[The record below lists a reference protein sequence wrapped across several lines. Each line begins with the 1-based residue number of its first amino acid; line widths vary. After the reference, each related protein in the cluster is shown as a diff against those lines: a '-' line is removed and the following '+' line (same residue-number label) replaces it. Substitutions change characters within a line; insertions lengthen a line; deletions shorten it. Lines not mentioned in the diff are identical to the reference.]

1 MLCHTSI
8 SVLFERGLL
17 IIGFGAHNY
26 SSIKTQ
32 YKTPV
37 KRYFIPGLGG
47 YLFNDHR
54 IMNRLTQHEPRLIS
68 QNMIRSN
75 VISPRLKHIH
85 PHRTPLIRYIMFR

>member
-17 IIGFGAHNY
+17 SDTPWAHNY

-47 YLFNDHR
+47 YLFNYLS
-54 IMNRLTQHEPRLIS
+54 ILYRLTQHEPRLVPE
-68 QNMIRSN
+68 NMIRSN
-75 VISPRLKHIH
+75 VISP
-85 PHRTPLIRYIMFR
+85 HR